1 MVHNELQS
9 LINKTKEEI
18 YSEFGFEFNHYPS
31 NVWSYILKTNW
42 MGMKTILIFC
52 FENGKVKTV
61 KTEKTFR

>member
-1 MVHNELQS
+1 MEKKEFKAQL
-9 LINKTKEEI
+9 NKTKEEI

-42 MGMKTILIFC
+42 MGMKTILIFY